1 MNVDYVGRNYELD
14 DQIREHTEE
23 KLRKLLKFLQEPV
36 EIRVTLEQEKH
47 RQIAEL
53 HLAHRHGV
61 IQATDE
67 AASMPDA
74 VNLAAAKAEKQAR
87 RATKKFQDQRRRAD
101 RSNNHHHW
109 PVDVLEGDSVASG
122 QPRIV
127 RSGQIPVK
135 PMSIEEAAL
144 ELESSKHEFVVFRN
158 ASSSRVNVLYRR
170 HDGNYGLIA
179 PDS

>member
-1 MNVDYVGRNYELD
+1 MNVDYVGRNYPLD
-14 DQIREHTEE
+14 DRIREHTEE
-23 KLRKLLKFLQEPV
+23 KLAKLLKFLQEPV

-67 AASMPDA
+67 AETMPDA

-87 RATKKFQDQRRRAD
+87 RATKKFQDKRRRAD
-101 RSNNHHHW
+101 RNNHVHHW
-109 PVDVLEGDSVASG
+109 PIDVLEGESVATG

-127 RSGQIPVK
+127 RSSRIPVK

-144 ELESSKHEFVVFRN
+144 ELDGSKHEFVVFRN
-158 ASSSRVNVLYRR
+158 SATSRVNVLYRR
-170 HDGNYGLIA
+170 RDSNYGLIA
-179 PDS
+179 PE